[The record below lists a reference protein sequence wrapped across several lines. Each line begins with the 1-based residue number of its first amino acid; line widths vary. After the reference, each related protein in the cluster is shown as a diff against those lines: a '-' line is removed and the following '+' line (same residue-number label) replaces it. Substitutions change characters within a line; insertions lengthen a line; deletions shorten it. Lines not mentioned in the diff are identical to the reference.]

1 MYVDDIIITGSSQSG
16 INLLKEKLRQ
26 EFKLKYL
33 GSLGYFLG
41 LEIARS
47 KEGIMVS
54 QRNYTLQ
61 LIEDAGLLAA
71 KTKNTP
77 MEPRSQLSSKGQVYK
92 DPSQYRRLIG
102 RLLYLN
108 ITRPDISYAFQQLSQ
123 YISKP
128 TIEHYNAACHLLKY
142 LKMSPGQGI
151 FFPSTSKLQLKG
163 FCDSNCAKCK
173 DSRRSITGFC
183 IFLGDSLISWKSKK
197 QSTVSRSSAKA
208 KYRVMAM
215 TTSELVWLKQLLQDF
230 DVKITD
236 SALLFC
242 DNDAAVQIATNPTF
256 HERTKHIEV
265 DCHFIREKV
274 VNKTIKLLPFRS
286 AMQLADMFT
295 KSLPASKLL
304 PFMVKMGLKNIYS
317 SLPS

>member
-26 EFKLKYL
+26 EFKLKDL

-41 LEIARS
+41 LENARS

-108 ITRPDISYAFQQLSQ
+108 ITRPDISYAVQQLSQ
-123 YISKP
+123 YISK
-128 TIEHYNAACHLLKY
+128 L
-142 LKMSPGQGI
+142 
-151 FFPSTSKLQLKG
+151 
-163 FCDSNCAKCK
+163 
-173 DSRRSITGFC
+173 
-183 IFLGDSLISWKSKK
+183 
-197 QSTVSRSSAKA
+197 
-208 KYRVMAM
+208 
-215 TTSELVWLKQLLQDF
+215 
-230 DVKITD
+230 
-236 SALLFC
+236 
-242 DNDAAVQIATNPTF
+242 
-256 HERTKHIEV
+256 
-265 DCHFIREKV
+265 
-274 VNKTIKLLPFRS
+274 
-286 AMQLADMFT
+286 
-295 KSLPASKLL
+295 
-304 PFMVKMGLKNIYS
+304 
-317 SLPS
+317 